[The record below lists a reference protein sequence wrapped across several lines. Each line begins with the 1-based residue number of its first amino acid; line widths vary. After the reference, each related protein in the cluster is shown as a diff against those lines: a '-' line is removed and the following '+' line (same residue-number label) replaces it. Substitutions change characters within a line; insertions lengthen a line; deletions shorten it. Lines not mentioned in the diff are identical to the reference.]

1 MIMTVGWV
9 VLAIDMINPYTQQ
22 KFSGVWDYLLSFL
35 FVPEFVIMA
44 VAILFLLIV
53 LFRLIAITG
62 LKQNLSLM
70 SD

>member
-22 KFSGVWDYLLSFL
+22 KFSGVWDYLFSFL
-35 FVPEFVIMA
+35 FVPEFLIMA
-44 VAILFLLIV
+44 VAIVFLLIV

-62 LKQNLSLM
+62 LKQNLSM
-70 SD
+70 MGD